1 MAYDGEDGTDWNRI
15 FKSRHDVSFSKQFQ
29 TFKFGLK
36 IIEILHKCCCSVD
49 VLQEIAF
56 NLKCITDLANTS

>member
-1 MAYDGEDGTDWNRI
+1 M
-15 FKSRHDVSFSKQFQ
+15 SVFQ

-36 IIEILHKCCCSVD
+36 IIEILHKFCCSVD

-56 NLKCITDLANTS
+56 NLKCITVLSKYIVTVSR